1 MAEAPWLLH
10 GEGLLAWCA
19 PPPSLPAA
27 VPPRLARLPGPAAV
41 VAMRYDDSPVGAYC
55 ELSVLVPARLGLRP
69 GMCVVAM
76 AVTSADARL
85 ECRRLWGLPAE
96 VGALRW
102 EADGRDRAMVWDGR
116 GITVRAHQTRYALAA
131 LAPVRSLQW
140 RDGGPVVAPR
150 RLRARVAPARCHL
163 AVDDGDDPLAWMAG
177 AHRGLV
183 IQGARIVASAARR
196 PAGVLSSVP
205 WRERVLPAPAE
216 PAG

>member
-1 MAEAPWLLH
+1 MAEPPWLLH

-19 PPPSLPAA
+19 PPPSPVA
-27 VPPRLARLPGPAAV
+27 VPPRVAALPGPAAV
-41 VAMRYDDSPVGAYC
+41 VAMRYDDSPVGAYG
-55 ELSVLVPARLGLRP
+55 ELSVLVPARVGLRP

-96 VGALRW
+96 VGTLRW

-116 GITVRAHQTRYALAA
+116 GITVRAHQTRHALAA
-131 LAPVRSLQW
+131 LVPVRSLQW

-150 RLRARVAPARCHL
+150 RLRARVAPARCHVV
-163 AVDDGDDPLAWMAG
+163 VDDGDDPLAWMAG

-183 IQGARIVASAARR
+183 IHGASIVASAARR
-196 PAGVLSSVP
+196 PAGMLSSVP